1 MPQIRMREK
10 HQVTL
15 PASVVRAANLKPD
28 DKLQVDYVNGS
39 IIITPQRSAE
49 GGADILAFAGIGRG
63 LWGDT
68 AEKVEQALRERKDSW
83 QR

>member
-1 MPQIRMREK
+1 MPQIRMRDK

-39 IIITPQRSAE
+39 IIITPQLLAQD
-49 GGADILAFAGIGRG
+49 GADILAFAGIGRG

-68 AEKVEQALRERKDSW
+68 AKKVEQTLLERKDSW